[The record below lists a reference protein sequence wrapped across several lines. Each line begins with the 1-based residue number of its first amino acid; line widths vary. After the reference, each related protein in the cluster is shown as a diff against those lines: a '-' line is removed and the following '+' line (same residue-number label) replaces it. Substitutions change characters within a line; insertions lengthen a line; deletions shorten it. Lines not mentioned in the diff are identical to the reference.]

1 MEMPGRWLGSAR
13 SGWLMRAALVNRATL
28 PALLVVYNR
37 HALPHLNTQFAMKK
51 DNHSNTFFKGLTV
64 YLLTQSNPIRSIHFA
79 AVSGSKDLPNSGGGT
94 FWCLTQDAVDSGHRV
109 LTLAP
114 SKKHGEFFPADTALS
129 TLGRSVFEMFLS
141 EFLGFSSPGFLHLF
155 AFRSC
160 LFCCQY
166 LAMSA
171 SCILG

>member
-1 MEMPGRWLGSAR
+1 MEMPGKWLGSAR

-28 PALLVVYNR
+28 PALLVFYS

-64 YLLTQSNPIRSIHFA
+64 YLLNPIQSNPIRSIHFA
-79 AVSGSKDLPNSGGGT
+79 AVSGSKDLSNSGGST

-114 SKKHGEFFPADTALS
+114 SKKHGEFTADTALS
-129 TLGRSVFEMFLS
+129 TLGRSVFTVS
-141 EFLGFSSPGFLHLF
+141 DFLGFIPKLLP
-155 AFRSC
+155 
-160 LFCCQY
+160 FCCHSVANTLRCQRHVY
-166 LAMSA
+166 
-171 SCILG
+171 